1 MDTAGKSAMMRAIED
16 NADQSEIAR
25 LLIDYGPVSV
35 DSLGFFLIVF
45 LIKNIYP
52 T

>member
-16 NADQSEIAR
+16 NVDQSEIAR

-35 DSLGFFLIVF
+35 DNLVF